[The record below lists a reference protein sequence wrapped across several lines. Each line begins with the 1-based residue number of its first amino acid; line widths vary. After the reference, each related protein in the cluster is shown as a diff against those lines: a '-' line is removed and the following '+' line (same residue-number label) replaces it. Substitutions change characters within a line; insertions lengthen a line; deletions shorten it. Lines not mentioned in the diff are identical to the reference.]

1 MELQCPVCCR
11 GGLELG
17 AACCR
22 GVGVGWNWGQPVV
35 GVWGLELGA
44 ACCKGGLELGAACCR
59 GVGVGWN
66 CSSQSVVGVGW
77 NWGQPV
83 VGVGWNWGQPV
94 VGV

>member
-1 MELQCPVCCR
+1 MWGWVGTGGSLLSGCR

-22 GVGVGWNWGQPVV
+22 
-35 GVWGLELGA
+35 
-44 ACCKGGLELGAACCR
+44 GGLELGAACCR

-83 VGVGWNWGQPV
+83 VGV
-94 VGV
+94 